1 MYICKV
7 INNEKTE
14 IMKTENQFYI
24 TFLNKENGFQKEVI
38 YFNSYESAVQ
48 WACDNLGN
56 FNEDMIRINY

>member
-1 MYICKV
+1 
-7 INNEKTE
+7 
-14 IMKTENQFYI
+14 MKTENQFYI